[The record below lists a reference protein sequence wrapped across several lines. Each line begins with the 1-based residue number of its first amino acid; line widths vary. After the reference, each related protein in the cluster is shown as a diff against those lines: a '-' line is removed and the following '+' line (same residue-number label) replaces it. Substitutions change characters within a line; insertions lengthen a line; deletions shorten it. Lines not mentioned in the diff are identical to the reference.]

1 MNQQTL
7 NGTKPLPPFKTQAER
22 LMYLQAQ
29 TLTAARNQFTGQN
42 PSAPAGVPTIPDLT
56 PIHLKVVNTTIVNP
70 DGSYQME
77 VLFTQPTV
85 NRTLIGSYKL
95 YVENT
100 TLNTSVVSI
109 ITWDKIVDVSY
120 PNVVFI
126 YSNPILQP
134 GNSFMFR
141 VSAVSTNGIESTSTP
156 FMLMVVANVSDG
168 FGSSSS
174 ITFKYNPPPNPL
186 VFIIDSNFQNVA
198 YYTVIFENSSSKVL
212 STLNPAYANTGYT
225 PSDGC
230 HQIIVFAR
238 DSNDSV
244 LYSANLNI

>member
-77 VLFTQPTV
+77 VSFTQPTI
-85 NRTLIGSYKL
+85 NRTLIGSYKF

-100 TLNTSVVSI
+100 TLNTSAVSI

-120 PNVVFI
+120 PNVAFI

-156 FMLMVVANVSDG
+156 FILTIVANSSDG

-186 VFIIDSNFQNVA
+186 VFIIDPNYQYVN
-198 YYTVIFENSSSKVL
+198 YYTIIFENSSSKVL
-212 STLNPAYANTGYT
+212 LRLNSADAYTGYT
-225 PSDGC
+225 PPDGC
-230 HQIIVFAR
+230 HQIVVFAR
-238 DSNDSV
+238 DSSGLI
-244 LYSANLNI
+244 LYSANLVI

>member
-1 MNQQTL
+1 MSQTPAPWLSPDQNPPYNATNFTKANPNMYNILQSYAHNAPQYPISSGSNSFQIDQNTQNLTYFSYMNQQTL

-77 VLFTQPTV
+77 VSFTQPTI
-85 NRTLIGSYKL
+85 NRTLIGSYKF

-100 TLNTSVVSI
+100 TLNTSAVSI

-156 FMLMVVANVSDG
+156 FILTIVANS
-168 FGSSSS
+168 
-174 ITFKYNPPPNPL
+174 
-186 VFIIDSNFQNVA
+186 
-198 YYTVIFENSSSKVL
+198 
-212 STLNPAYANTGYT
+212 
-225 PSDGC
+225 
-230 HQIIVFAR
+230 
-238 DSNDSV
+238 
-244 LYSANLNI
+244 